1 MDYEKSLE
9 DLKKAI
15 DELIQDNTKIP
26 VIVEGEKD
34 INALRRLGLTGKIIS
49 LNKGLSIPYFSDLL
63 ARNYKK
69 IIILTDWD
77 KRGGFLCHTIKRN
90 LEGRVECNLHFR
102 EIFAKNSM
110 IKTVE
115 GLPSWINKMDKK
127 INSN

>member
-49 LNKGLSIPYFSDLL
+49 LNKGLSIPDFSDLL